1 MPAPIDPSQGRY
13 RDALAVSEFRALA
26 GSSLVSILGDSV
38 AYLAVTVLIYQR
50 TGSALLSALTFAVAF
65 VPYLFGGV
73 LLSALVDRM
82 APRRLMMGCD
92 ALSGCLVAGLA
103 IGAVPVPVIFG
114 LLFVVGLIAPV
125 RAGSAGTLVAEVLPG
140 KEFVPGRSI
149 LRIIAQSSQILGAGL
164 GGLLLGPF
172 GPRGALVADTVS
184 FAASACIIGVGVRRR
199 PLARA
204 AAALPRLVADSLAG
218 IGQIWALPQLRRLLL
233 LGWLVPFVAV
243 APEALAAPAVSQ
255 SGGATSLIGLWLM
268 AIPVG
273 TVLGDLGGVWLLS
286 DRLRSRLVTP
296 VALATPLIL
305 AIFVLAPPLPVAL
318 TLLLLSGA
326 ASVYG
331 LGLDQSLRDVTPVE
345 IRGRMYALNTTG
357 LMVGQGLGFVCAGTL
372 GSVFTA
378 AHAIAVTGAVGFL
391 VLLLVLLVLRPARVA
406 AQAARTPGR

>member
-1 MPAPIDPSQGRY
+1 MTGMPPTSELPQGRY
-13 RDALAVSEFRALA
+13 RDALAVPEFRALA
-26 GSSLVSILGDSV
+26 GSSLISILGDSV

-65 VPYLFGGV
+65 LPYLFGGV

-92 ALSGCLVAGLA
+92 ALSGCVVAGIA
-103 IGAVPVPVIFG
+103 VGSVPVPVIFG

-125 RAGSAGTLVAEVLPG
+125 RAGSAGALVAEVLPG
-140 KEFVPGRSI
+140 KAFVPGRSI

-164 GGLLLGPF
+164 GGLLIGPF
-172 GPRGALVADTVS
+172 GPRGALVADTLS
-184 FAASACIIGVGVRRR
+184 FAMSACVIGVGVRRR
-199 PLARA
+199 DLARA
-204 AAALPRLVADSLAG
+204 AGPRQRLVADSLAG
-218 IGQIWALPQLRRLLL
+218 IGQIWALPQVRRLLL
-233 LGWLVPFVAV
+233 IGWLVPFIAV

-255 SGGATSLIGLWLM
+255 AGSSASLVGLWLM

-286 DRLRSRLVTP
+286 ERLRLRLVTP
-296 VALATPLIL
+296 VALVIPLVL
-305 AIFVLAPPLPVAL
+305 ALFFLAPPMPVAL

-326 ASVYG
+326 ASLYG
-331 LGLDQSLRDVTPVE
+331 LGPDQSLRDVTPVE

-357 LMVGQGLGFVCAGTL
+357 LMVGQGLGFVCAGAL

-378 AHAIAVTGAVGFL
+378 AHAIAATGAVGL
-391 VLLLVLLVLRPARVA
+391 LLLLIVLLLINPAKVA
-406 AQAARTPGR
+406 VQAA